1 MDYRYCP
8 YCGTPL
14 VTKTDKEP
22 PRLYCPHCE
31 KFLYRNPMAA
41 VAGIVLNDTGAILLV
56 QRAAGETYPGNG
68 VFPAAILSGVKI
80 SARHWFGKWR
90 RKRVLPL
97 RPSAFMK

>member
-31 KFLYRNPMAA
+31 KFC
-41 VAGIVLNDTGAILLV
+41 TAI
-56 QRAAGETYPGNG
+56 R
-68 VFPAAILSGVKI
+68 
-80 SARHWFGKWR
+80 WR
-90 RKRVLPL
+90 RWQEL
-97 RPSAFMK
+97 F